1 MVTIRE
7 TYAESLKEKHYGLQ
21 LLIEFL
27 VFEKK
32 VLTLADDEEKLY
44 FYLQEKFSRKM
55 NAHLVDFENKKNGK
69 EAR

>member
-1 MVTIRE
+1 VTIRE

-32 VLTLADDEEKLY
+32 VLTLADDSDKLL
-44 FYLQEKFSRKM
+44 FYLQEKFKNKM
-55 NAHLVDFENKKNGK
+55 NAHLVAFENKKNRR
-69 EAR
+69 ETN